1 MAISK
6 YPRRLFVAG
15 LAVLAILPTSL
26 MLFGGRESPAPIPVK
41 RIITTSPHLT
51 ELVYYAGAGDLLL
64 AVAPF
69 ADFPPEAQSL
79 PRVGGPGGVNI
90 EAILALRP
98 DRVLVWESGTP
109 AWQIERLRSLGINV
123 WVSEIRNLG
132 DIPDWL
138 RHFGQMTGRGQKAEV
153 AARAFQER
161 LQVLEKRVKGR
172 KSQRVFIQVLD
183 HSLYTLSGR
192 HVVSDALRRCG
203 GRNVMGDLPALASR
217 VDIESVLA
225 ADPEVIIASGDP
237 RQWPIWQER
246 WRRYPQLGA
255 VRHGRLIFIHP
266 DLLHRPGPRLL
277 DGMERLCAG
286 LGGMKPLQN

>member
-1 MAISK
+1 MTAVSNRSRWLATGLMA
-6 YPRRLFVAG
+6 
-15 LAVLAILPTSL
+15 LAVLLWSFNSRGDRELPVTA
-26 MLFGGRESPAPIPVK
+26 PAK

-51 ELVYYAGAGDLLL
+51 ELVYFAGAGDLLI

-69 ADFPPEAQSL
+69 ADFPPEAQAL
-79 PRVGGPGGVNI
+79 PRVGGPGGLNI
-90 EAILALRP
+90 EAILTLRP
-98 DRVLVWESGTP
+98 DLVLVWESGTP
-109 AWQIERLRSLGINV
+109 AWQIERLRSLGIDV
-123 WVSEIRNLG
+123 RVSEIRNLD

-138 RHFGQMTGRGQKAEV
+138 RRFGQMTGRGQTAEA
-153 AARAFQER
+153 AARSFSKR
-161 LQVLEKRVKGR
+161 LQALEKQAKGR

-217 VDIESVLA
+217 VDVESVLA

-237 RQWPIWQER
+237 HQWPTWQER
-246 WRRYPQLGA
+246 WRRYPQLRA
-255 VRHGRLIFIHP
+255 VHHGRLIYIHP

-277 DGMERLCAG
+277 DGMERLCNALEG
-286 LGGMKPLQN
+286 

>member
-1 MAISK
+1 M
-6 YPRRLFVAG
+6 
-15 LAVLAILPTSL
+15 
-26 MLFGGRESPAPIPVK
+26 
-41 RIITTSPHLT
+41 
-51 ELVYYAGAGDLLL
+51 
-64 AVAPF
+64 
-69 ADFPPEAQSL
+69 
-79 PRVGGPGGVNI
+79 PRVGGPGGLNT

-123 WVSEIRNLG
+123 WVSEIRSLN

-138 RHFGQMTGRGQKAEV
+138 RRFGQMTGRGQKSEA
-153 AARAFQER
+153 AARSFGTR
-161 LQVLEKRVKGR
+161 LLDLENQSKDR
-172 KSQRVFIQVLD
+172 KPQRVFIQVLD

-203 GRNVMGDLPALASR
+203 GRNVMADLPGLASR
-217 VDIESVLA
+217 VDIESVLK

-246 WRRYPQLGA
+246 WRRYPQLSA
-255 VRHGRLIFIHP
+255 VRHGRLIYIHP

-277 DGMERLCAG
+277 DGMERLCAA
-286 LGGMKPLQN
+286 LQG